1 MPDSKR
7 IHAVLMESGI
17 FLYKGGFIVKNIS
30 LRLVFI
36 LVGALLGGL
45 IVYLI
50 NGEFPLGV
58 LAGFAAGAV
67 IILLLAVYRRKE

>member
-1 MPDSKR
+1 
-7 IHAVLMESGI
+7 
-17 FLYKGGFIVKNIS
+17 VKNIS

-36 LVGALLGGL
+36 IVGALLGGL
-45 IVYLI
+45 IIYLI
-50 NGEFPLGV
+50 NGDFPIGV

>member
-1 MPDSKR
+1 M
-7 IHAVLMESGI
+7 
-17 FLYKGGFIVKNIS
+17 S

-36 LVGALLGGL
+36 IVGALLGG
-45 IVYLI
+45 IIIHLI
-50 NGEFPLGV
+50 NGEFPMGV